1 MTARNLVSTQSSAR
15 RSRSAK
21 AGKPADEHAA
31 KLSSGGRPRSEASRI
46 ALLETAYRLMKKHP
60 LNAISTQQIA
70 ANAGVSTATVY
81 RWWPTKEALLVDAVL
96 HVKKQNVPIGETGS
110 PLERIREHAIASGK
124 FLQGEGGLVA
134 VRLLTAIQDDP
145 KLRQSYSEMFYVPH
159 LSQLM
164 DLARQA
170 VEAGE
175 LPRGT
180 NLQVFLDMQFG
191 ACLTRMLM
199 RHEQTHPS
207 DFAVAFDIAVAGARS
222 YWAD

>member
-1 MTARNLVSTQSSAR
+1 
-15 RSRSAK
+15 
-21 AGKPADEHAA
+21 
-31 KLSSGGRPRSEASRI
+31 
-46 ALLETAYRLMKKHP
+46 MKKHP